1 MGDVQ
6 TIYRRTSIAR
16 CDYECQASLFLQ
28 EPIFD
33 IMHELTFAQK
43 RAIVIARSKG
53 WKILKG
59 EQYIYQFNKQEG
71 LTFYFR
77 AIPAIHQICVQF
89 DLYQV

>member
-1 MGDVQ
+1 MVE
-6 TIYRRTSIAR
+6 TIWASNPVARR
-16 CDYECQASLFLQ
+16 DYECEASLFLQ

-59 EQYIYQFNKQEG
+59 EVYICQFNKQEG
-71 LTFYFR
+71 LTFTFR

-89 DLYQV
+89 KLYAM